1 MKGKREEKERRKRGK
16 EKNTTRESNKSTD
29 VCVYTLY
36 TTVPGMKSDCVSE
49 KQQIEKIKKSKK
61 IEKRNRE
68 KEKIKNLKLSYERFL
83 VWIKTIDIRCSCTP

>member
-61 IEKRNRE
+61 SRKEIEK
-68 KEKIKNLKLSYERFL
+68 KKK
-83 VWIKTIDIRCSCTP
+83 